1 MYIAHRELLHA
12 LFIPYVQEC
21 VFFWPLLCDSD
32 KHRNMSWEVRGKD
45 GGGVLT
51 NLSVDFLIKTIFP
64 WLMIE
69 ITIKSV
75 FDNNNFN

>member
-1 MYIAHRELLHA
+1 M
-12 LFIPYVQEC
+12 
-21 VFFWPLLCDSD
+21 
-32 KHRNMSWEVRGKD
+32 
-45 GGGVLT
+45 GGGGGLT
-51 NLSVDFLIKTIFP
+51 NLGVDFLIKKIFP

>member
-1 MYIAHRELLHA
+1 
-12 LFIPYVQEC
+12 
-21 VFFWPLLCDSD
+21 
-32 KHRNMSWEVRGKD
+32 MSWEVRGKD
-45 GGGVLT
+45 GGGGVLT
-51 NLSVDFLIKTIFP
+51 NLSVDLDFLIKTIFP

>member
-1 MYIAHRELLHA
+1 
-12 LFIPYVQEC
+12 
-21 VFFWPLLCDSD
+21 
-32 KHRNMSWEVRGKD
+32 MSWEVRGKD
-45 GGGVLT
+45 GGGGGVLT

>member
-1 MYIAHRELLHA
+1 ME
-12 LFIPYVQEC
+12 
-21 VFFWPLLCDSD
+21 
-32 KHRNMSWEVRGKD
+32 

-51 NLSVDFLIKTIFP
+51 NLSVDLDFLIKTIFP